1 MSAKTSPEAPL
12 PIRSVLQMVAQWIGK
27 LGTVWVEGQ
36 ITELTARGGTV
47 FLTLR
52 DPVANVSARITCA
65 RGVYEASVP
74 RPVDGAR
81 VVMHVKP
88 DFWVNKGSF
97 AFTALEIRPVGIGEL
112 LARLERLRQVLAGEG
127 LFNVDRKRR
136 LPFLPGTV
144 GLICGRDSA
153 AERDVLENSRRR
165 WPAVRFKVEQVA
177 VQGSYAVGEVTEAL
191 RKLDADREVD
201 VIIIAR
207 GGGSLEDLLPFS
219 DESLVRAVAACRTP
233 VVSAIGHEQDSPL
246 LDLVA
251 DVRASTPT
259 DAAKKVVPDVG
270 EQLTLVHQ
278 LRDRGRRVLRGW
290 VEREMSWLESVRSRP
305 SLADPVRELDRRAEQ
320 VDALRERSRRCL
332 SASLDRSADSL
343 EHLRARLVAL
353 SPAATL
359 ERGYAIAQRPSGEVV
374 RLAGD
379 VKPGDELTIRFS
391 DDRVTVTAQDA

>member
-1 MSAKTSPEAPL
+1 MSGKTSPEAPL

-88 DFWVNKGSF
+88 DFWVNRGSF

-177 VQGSYAVGEVTEAL
+177 VQGPYAVGEVTEAL

-201 VIIIAR
+201 VIVIAR

-270 EQLTLVHQ
+270 EQLTLIHQ

-290 VEREMSWLESVRSRP
+290 VDREISWLDSVRSRP

-332 SASLDRSADSL
+332 SSSLDRSADSL
-343 EHLRARLVAL
+343 EHLAARLVAL

-391 DDRVTVTAQDA
+391 DDRVTVTAQDS

>member
-52 DPVANVSARITCA
+52 DPVANVSARITCSRA
-65 RGVYEASVP
+65 VYEASVP

-81 VVMHVKP
+81 VVMNVKP
-88 DFWVNKGSF
+88 DFWVNRGSF

-144 GLICGRDSA
+144 GLVCGRDSA

-177 VQGSYAVGEVTEAL
+177 VQGQYAVGEVTEAL
-191 RKLDADREVD
+191 RKLDADPEVD

-270 EQLTLVHQ
+270 EQLTLIHQ

-290 VEREMSWLESVRSRP
+290 VDREMSWLESVRSRP

-379 VKPGDELTIRFS
+379 VKPGDELTVRFS

>member
-65 RGVYEASVP
+65 RAVYEASVP

-88 DFWVNKGSF
+88 DFWVNRGSF

-144 GLICGRDSA
+144 GLVCGRDSA

-177 VQGSYAVGEVTEAL
+177 VQGPYAVGEVTEAL

-270 EQLTLVHQ
+270 EQLTLIHQ

-290 VEREMSWLESVRSRP
+290 VDREMSWLESVRSRP

-391 DDRVTVTAQDA
+391 DDRVTVTAQDS

>member
-290 VEREMSWLESVRSRP
+290 IEREMSWLESVRSRP

-374 RLAGD
+374 RLAED